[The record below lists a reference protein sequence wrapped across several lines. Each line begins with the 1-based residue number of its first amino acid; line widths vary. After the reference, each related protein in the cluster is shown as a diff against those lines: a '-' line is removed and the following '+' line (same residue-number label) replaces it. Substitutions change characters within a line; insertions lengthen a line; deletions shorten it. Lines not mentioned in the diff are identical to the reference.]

1 MLVQMIG
8 SLFRRNNWAFKE
20 RHNEKAPKFAT
31 IGMIVAAASVIGLNG
46 GSAQPAAPTET
57 KGVNIKMLEGV
68 ELGPQFEAM
77 AGRH

>member
-1 MLVQMIG
+1 
-8 SLFRRNNWAFKE
+8 
-20 RHNEKAPKFAT
+20 
-31 IGMIVAAASVIGLNG
+31 MIVAAASVIGLNG